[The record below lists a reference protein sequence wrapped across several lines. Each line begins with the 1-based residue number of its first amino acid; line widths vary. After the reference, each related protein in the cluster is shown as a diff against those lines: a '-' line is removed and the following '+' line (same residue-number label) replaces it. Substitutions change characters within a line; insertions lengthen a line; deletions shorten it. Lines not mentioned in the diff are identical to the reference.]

1 MVQIVIK
8 ASTSIYIGGHELKWE
23 FLCIYQLKMKQEPVI
38 YENSEALSS
47 NFVTQV
53 VNQFLVQYSKTLITC
68 SATCEEKL
76 LSLNTKLTKLEAA
89 LTLLEK
95 KLEPFSAGADEQ
107 IQQKVEPE
115 TTTNLTYVAPK
126 EEINKVDDNKFVEET
141 LEVENEILEEVE
153 TDRLR
158 IKDAPQL
165 QTYFKMLKMGVPH
178 EAVKLKMARENIDAS
193 LLDRPDDFY
202 E

>member
-1 MVQIVIK
+1 M
-8 ASTSIYIGGHELKWE
+8 
-23 FLCIYQLKMKQEPVI
+23 YQYPLKMKAEQPVI
-38 YENSEALSS
+38 YESSEALSS

-153 TDRLR
+153 VDRLR

>member
-1 MVQIVIK
+1 M
-8 ASTSIYIGGHELKWE
+8 G
-23 FLCIYQLKMKQEPVI
+23 I
-38 YENSEALSS
+38 YESSEALSS

-115 TTTNLTYVAPK
+115 TTTYVEPK

-153 TDRLR
+153 ADRLR

-193 LLDRPDDFY
+193 
-202 E
+202 

>member
-1 MVQIVIK
+1 
-8 ASTSIYIGGHELKWE
+8 
-23 FLCIYQLKMKQEPVI
+23 MKSEPVI
-38 YENSEALSS
+38 YESSEALSS

-89 LTLLEK
+89 LILLEK
-95 KLEPFSAGADEQ
+95 KLEPFSAGEKQ
-107 IQQKVEPE
+107 QQKVEPDVE
-115 TTTNLTYVAPK
+115 P
-126 EEINKVDDNKFVEET
+126 KVDDNNTFVEET

-153 TDRLR
+153 NDRLR
-158 IKDAPQL
+158 IKDAPEL

>member
-1 MVQIVIK
+1 
-8 ASTSIYIGGHELKWE
+8 
-23 FLCIYQLKMKQEPVI
+23 MKSEPVI
-38 YENSEALSS
+38 YESSEALSS

-89 LTLLEK
+89 LILLEK
-95 KLEPFSAGADEQ
+95 KLEPFSAGEKQ
-107 IQQKVEPE
+107 VVTQQQKVEPE
-115 TTTNLTYVAPK
+115 TTDVEPK
-126 EEINKVDDNKFVEET
+126 EEINKVDDNNTFVEET

-153 TDRLR
+153 NDRLR
-158 IKDAPQL
+158 IKDAPEL

-178 EAVKLKMARENIDAS
+178 EAVKLKMARENIDVS
-193 LLDRPDDFY
+193 LLDRPEDFY

>member
-1 MVQIVIK
+1 ML
-8 ASTSIYIGGHELKWE
+8 YISRT
-23 FLCIYQLKMKQEPVI
+23 KMKQEPVI

-53 VNQFLVQYSKTLITC
+53 VNQFLVQYSQALILC

-95 KLEPFSAGADEQ
+95 KLEPFSAGEQ
-107 IQQKVEPE
+107 VVQKVVQPQQTESTPIPTKVDE
-115 TTTNLTYVAPK
+115 PK
-126 EEINKVDDNKFVEET
+126 EEINKVAETIETTIAEENNIID
-141 LEVENEILEEVE
+141 EME
-153 TDRLR
+153 DKLR
-158 IKDAPQL
+158 IRDAPEL

>member
-1 MVQIVIK
+1 
-8 ASTSIYIGGHELKWE
+8 
-23 FLCIYQLKMKQEPVI
+23 MKSEPVI
-38 YENSEALSS
+38 YESSEALSS

-115 TTTNLTYVAPK
+115 TTTYVEPK
-126 EEINKVDDNKFVEET
+126 EELNKVDDNTFVEET

>member
-1 MVQIVIK
+1 
-8 ASTSIYIGGHELKWE
+8 
-23 FLCIYQLKMKQEPVI
+23 MKSEPVI
-38 YENSEALSS
+38 YESSEALSS

-89 LTLLEK
+89 LILLEK
-95 KLEPFSAGADEQ
+95 KLEPFSAGEKQ
-107 IQQKVEPE
+107 VVTQQQKVEPE
-115 TTTNLTYVAPK
+115 SNVEPK
-126 EEINKVDDNKFVEET
+126 EEINNVDDNNTFVEET
-141 LEVENEILEEVE
+141 LEVENGILEEVE
-153 TDRLR
+153 NDRLR
-158 IKDAPQL
+158 IKDAPEL

-178 EAVKLKMARENIDAS
+178 EAVKLKMARENIDVS
-193 LLDRPDDFY
+193 LLDRAEDFY

>member
-1 MVQIVIK
+1 
-8 ASTSIYIGGHELKWE
+8 
-23 FLCIYQLKMKQEPVI
+23 MKSEPVI
-38 YENSEALSS
+38 YESSEALSS

-115 TTTNLTYVAPK
+115 TTTYVEPK
-126 EEINKVDDNKFVEET
+126 EELNKVDDNTFVEET

-153 TDRLR
+153 ADRLR

>member
-1 MVQIVIK
+1 
-8 ASTSIYIGGHELKWE
+8 
-23 FLCIYQLKMKQEPVI
+23 MKSEPVI
-38 YENSEALSS
+38 YESSEALSS

-89 LTLLEK
+89 LILLEK
-95 KLEPFSAGADEQ
+95 KLEPFSAGEKQ
-107 IQQKVEPE
+107 VVTQQQKVEPE
-115 TTTNLTYVAPK
+115 SNVESK
-126 EEINKVDDNKFVEET
+126 EEINKVDDNNTFVEET

-153 TDRLR
+153 NDRLR
-158 IKDAPQL
+158 IKDAPEL

-178 EAVKLKMARENIDAS
+178 EAVKLKMARENIDVS
-193 LLDRPDDFY
+193 LLDRPEDFY

>member
-1 MVQIVIK
+1 
-8 ASTSIYIGGHELKWE
+8 
-23 FLCIYQLKMKQEPVI
+23 MKSEPVI
-38 YENSEALSS
+38 YESSEALSS

-89 LTLLEK
+89 LILLEK
-95 KLEPFSAGADEQ
+95 KLEPFSAGEKQ
-107 IQQKVEPE
+107 VVTTQQQKVEPE
-115 TTTNLTYVAPK
+115 TTDVEPK
-126 EEINKVDDNKFVEET
+126 EEINKVNDNNTFVEET
-141 LEVENEILEEVE
+141 LEVENGILEEVE
-153 TDRLR
+153 NDRLR
-158 IKDAPQL
+158 IKDAPEL

-178 EAVKLKMARENIDAS
+178 EAVKLKMARENIDVS
-193 LLDRPDDFY
+193 LLDRPEDFY

>member
-1 MVQIVIK
+1 
-8 ASTSIYIGGHELKWE
+8 
-23 FLCIYQLKMKQEPVI
+23 MKSEPVI
-38 YENSEALSS
+38 YESSEALSS

-89 LTLLEK
+89 LILLEK
-95 KLEPFSAGADEQ
+95 KLEPFSAGEKQ
-107 IQQKVEPE
+107 VVTQQQKVEPE
-115 TTTNLTYVAPK
+115 SNVEPK
-126 EEINKVDDNKFVEET
+126 EEINNVDDNNTFVEET

-153 TDRLR
+153 NDRLR
-158 IKDAPQL
+158 IKDAPEL

-178 EAVKLKMARENIDAS
+178 EAVKLKMARENIDVS
-193 LLDRPDDFY
+193 LLDRPEDFY